1 MKSIKKQYEQCGKND
16 LDDQKGKLKYLFW
29 INIDK
34 LVDDIKGASEYETF
48 KNQSQNNSY
57 ASKELFDLIFDKVFT
72 YCNDYTRFLNITVGN
87 FYTFFDHQQ
96 LHPLTSSTNQKLN
109 WNYNNNISALFKES
123 LKNHLIIH
131 GFLAS
136 INSHYTN
143 TLFLSKNH
151 EKDLRKG
158 FSKQAFP
165 VTYLQ
170 DANNLFSRRKVRYK
184 NDNSNKLY
192 SHRILNDLCI
202 NSNNRFEVNYCYKT
216 WAYYCYTAKPIL
228 NLDNVILSQTNLLNS
243 FFKHYYAL
251 HAHALFSPKQ
261 TELDKK
267 TGVNFDPYIVGS
279 DKMLFR
285 YPAEWY
291 YGLTSSGYIYQILN
305 ECHDLT
311 TIHIDSSPT
320 LKSLYGSNFS
330 EALQKV
336 YSLPNV
342 FSRHF
347 FLKYACI
354 AALQSTSSECK
365 YLEPPLKPMSIVDK
379 EALGISTP
387 GSLIPHIDNFITMLK
402 ELTIP
407 ILESCWDIVIYELN
421 KEPESNGEKN
431 KIPHQKI
438 NHITFK
444 QYLDAYY
451 DELTFDYTSI
461 PDKILTDEADFSSIK
476 DYIKNH
482 KNSDNIF
489 DKASST
495 DSSGIFESN
504 FAITSDNRY
513 ACHDLLEI
521 LMKYFCSSNTDASPE
536 NDLLN
541 SQIPDKQ
548 ALSISK
554 ENVIRDFLYR
564 NFRNVFT
571 YYVQDFNTRTK

>member
-1 MKSIKKQYEQCGKND
+1 MKSIKRQYKQYGKND
-16 LDDQKGKLKYLFW
+16 LDDRKGKLKYLFW

-34 LVDDIKGASEYETF
+34 LVDDIKGATEYETF
-48 KNQSQNNSY
+48 KNQSQNNSC
-57 ASKELFDLIFDKVFT
+57 ASKKLFDLIFEKIFT
-72 YCNDYTRFLNITVGN
+72 YCDDYTRFLNITIGGGPS
-87 FYTFFDHQQ
+87 TFFDHQQ
-96 LHPLTSSTNQKLN
+96 LHPLTPSTNQKLT

-131 GFLAS
+131 GFLTS

-143 TLFLSKNH
+143 TLFLSKND

-192 SHRILNDLCI
+192 SHRILNDLCT
-202 NSNNRFEVNYCYKT
+202 NNNNHFEINYCYKT

-228 NLDNVILSQTNLLNS
+228 NLDNTILSQTNLLNS

-251 HAHALFSPKQ
+251 HAHALFLPKQ

-267 TGVNFDPYIVGS
+267 TGFNYDSHIVGS

-311 TIHIDSSPT
+311 TVHTDSSST
-320 LKSLYGSNFS
+320 LKSLYGGNFL

-354 AALQSTSSECK
+354 AALQSTSSECE
-365 YLEPPLKPMSIVDK
+365 YLKPPNRPMSIIDK
-379 EALGISTP
+379 EAHGITP
-387 GSLIPHIDNFITMLK
+387 GSLIPRIDNFITMLK

-421 KEPESNGEKN
+421 KEPTSNTEKN
-431 KIPHQKI
+431 KIQHQKI
-438 NHITFK
+438 SHIIFK
-444 QYLDAYY
+444 QYLDDYY

-461 PDKILTDEADFSSIK
+461 PDEILTDEVKFSAVK
-476 DYIKNH
+476 GYIENH
-482 KNSDNIF
+482 KNSDNVF
-489 DKASST
+489 DKVSSAN
-495 DSSGIFESN
+495 SSGIFESN

-521 LMKYFCSSNTDASPE
+521 LMKYFCSSDTDASPE

-541 SQIPDKQ
+541 IQIPNEQ
-548 ALSISK
+548 VLSLSK
-554 ENVIRDFLYR
+554 DNVLRDFLYR

-571 YYVQDFNTRTK
+571 YYVQDFNTRTN

>member
-1 MKSIKKQYEQCGKND
+1 MKSIKRQYKQYGKND
-16 LDDQKGKLKYLFW
+16 LDDRKGKLKYLFW

-34 LVDDIKGASEYETF
+34 LVDDIKGATEYETF
-48 KNQSQNNSY
+48 KNQSQNNSC
-57 ASKELFDLIFDKVFT
+57 ASKKLFDLIFEKIFT
-72 YCNDYTRFLNITVGN
+72 YCDDYTRFLNITIGGGPS
-87 FYTFFDHQQ
+87 TFFDHQQ
-96 LHPLTSSTNQKLN
+96 LHPLTPSTNQKLT

-131 GFLAS
+131 GFLTS

-143 TLFLSKNH
+143 TLFLSKND

-192 SHRILNDLCI
+192 SHRILNDLCT
-202 NSNNRFEVNYCYKT
+202 NNNNHFEINYCYKT

-228 NLDNVILSQTNLLNS
+228 NLDNTILSQTNLLNS

-251 HAHALFSPKQ
+251 HAHALFLPKQ

-267 TGVNFDPYIVGS
+267 TGFNYDSHIVGS

-311 TIHIDSSPT
+311 TVHTDSSST
-320 LKSLYGSNFS
+320 LKSLYGGNFL

-354 AALQSTSSECK
+354 AALQSTSSECE
-365 YLEPPLKPMSIVDK
+365 YLKPPNRPMSIIDK
-379 EALGISTP
+379 EAHGITP
-387 GSLIPHIDNFITMLK
+387 GSLIPRIDNFITMLK

-421 KEPESNGEKN
+421 KEPTSNTEKN
-431 KIPHQKI
+431 KILHQKI
-438 NHITFK
+438 SHITFK
-444 QYLDAYY
+444 QYLDDYY

-461 PDKILTDEADFSSIK
+461 PDEILTDEVKFSAVK
-476 DYIKNH
+476 GYIENH
-482 KNSDNIF
+482 KNSDNVF
-489 DKASST
+489 DKVSSAN
-495 DSSGIFESN
+495 SSGIFESN

-521 LMKYFCSSNTDASPE
+521 LMKYFCSSDTDASPE

-541 SQIPDKQ
+541 IQIPNEQ
-548 ALSISK
+548 VLSLSK
-554 ENVIRDFLYR
+554 DNVLRDFLYR

-571 YYVQDFNTRTK
+571 YYVQDFNTRTN

>member
-1 MKSIKKQYEQCGKND
+1 MKSIKRQYKQYGKND
-16 LDDQKGKLKYLFW
+16 LDDRKGKLKYLFW

-34 LVDDIKGASEYETF
+34 LVDDIKGATEYETF
-48 KNQSQNNSY
+48 KNQSQNNSC
-57 ASKELFDLIFDKVFT
+57 ASKKLFDLIFEKIFT
-72 YCNDYTRFLNITVGN
+72 YCDDYTRFLNITIGGGPS
-87 FYTFFDHQQ
+87 TFFDHQQ
-96 LHPLTSSTNQKLN
+96 LHPLTPSTNQKLT

-131 GFLAS
+131 GFLTS

-143 TLFLSKNH
+143 TLFLSKND

-192 SHRILNDLCI
+192 SHRILNDLCT
-202 NSNNRFEVNYCYKT
+202 NNNNHFEINYCYKT

-228 NLDNVILSQTNLLNS
+228 NLDNTILSQTNLLNS

-251 HAHALFSPKQ
+251 HAHALFLPKQ

-267 TGVNFDPYIVGS
+267 TGFNYDSHIVGS

-311 TIHIDSSPT
+311 TVHTDSSST
-320 LKSLYGSNFS
+320 LKSLYGGNFL

-354 AALQSTSSECK
+354 AALQSTSSECE
-365 YLEPPLKPMSIVDK
+365 YLKPPNRPMSIIDK
-379 EALGISTP
+379 EAHGITP
-387 GSLIPHIDNFITMLK
+387 GSLIPRIDNFITMLK

-421 KEPESNGEKN
+421 KEPTSNTEKN
-431 KIPHQKI
+431 KILHQKI
-438 NHITFK
+438 SHITFK
-444 QYLDAYY
+444 QYLDDYY

-461 PDKILTDEADFSSIK
+461 PDEILTDEVKFSAVK
-476 DYIKNH
+476 GYIENH
-482 KNSDNIF
+482 KNSDNVF
-489 DKASST
+489 DKVSSAN
-495 DSSGIFESN
+495 SSGIFESN

-521 LMKYFCSSNTDASPE
+521 LMKYFCSSDTDASPE

-541 SQIPDKQ
+541 IQIPNP
-548 ALSISK
+548 I
-554 ENVIRDFLYR
+554 
-564 NFRNVFT
+564 
-571 YYVQDFNTRTK
+571 

>member
-1 MKSIKKQYEQCGKND
+1 MKSIKRQYKQYGKND
-16 LDDQKGKLKYLFW
+16 LDDRKGKLKYLFW

-34 LVDDIKGASEYETF
+34 LVDDIKGATEYETF
-48 KNQSQNNSY
+48 KNQSQNNSC
-57 ASKELFDLIFDKVFT
+57 ASKKLFDLIFEKIFT
-72 YCNDYTRFLNITVGN
+72 YCDDYTRFLNITIGGGPS
-87 FYTFFDHQQ
+87 TFFDHQQ
-96 LHPLTSSTNQKLN
+96 LHPLTPSTNQKLT

-131 GFLAS
+131 GFLTS

-143 TLFLSKNH
+143 TLFLSKND

-192 SHRILNDLCI
+192 SHRILNDLCT
-202 NSNNRFEVNYCYKT
+202 NNNKHFEINYCYKT

-228 NLDNVILSQTNLLNS
+228 NLDNTILSQTNLLNS

-251 HAHALFSPKQ
+251 HAHALFLPKQ

-267 TGVNFDPYIVGS
+267 TGFNYDSHIVGS

-311 TIHIDSSPT
+311 TVHTDSSST
-320 LKSLYGSNFS
+320 LKSLYGGNFL

-354 AALQSTSSECK
+354 AALQSTSSECE
-365 YLEPPLKPMSIVDK
+365 YLKPPNRPMSIIDK
-379 EALGISTP
+379 EAHGITP
-387 GSLIPHIDNFITMLK
+387 GSLIPRIDNFITMLK

-421 KEPESNGEKN
+421 KEPTSNTEKN
-431 KIPHQKI
+431 KILHQKI
-438 NHITFK
+438 SHITFK
-444 QYLDAYY
+444 QYLDDYY

-461 PDKILTDEADFSSIK
+461 PDEILTDEVKFSAVK
-476 DYIKNH
+476 GYIENH
-482 KNSDNIF
+482 KNSDNVF
-489 DKASST
+489 DKVSSAN
-495 DSSGIFESN
+495 SSGIFESN

-521 LMKYFCSSNTDASPE
+521 LMKYFCSSDTDASPE

-541 SQIPDKQ
+541 IQIPNEQ
-548 ALSISK
+548 VLSLSK
-554 ENVIRDFLYR
+554 DNVLRDFLYR

-571 YYVQDFNTRTK
+571 YYVQDFNTRTN

>member
-1 MKSIKKQYEQCGKND
+1 MKSIKRQYKQYGKND
-16 LDDQKGKLKYLFW
+16 LDDRKGKLKYLFW

-34 LVDDIKGASEYETF
+34 LVDDIKGATEYETF
-48 KNQSQNNSY
+48 KNQSQNNSC
-57 ASKELFDLIFDKVFT
+57 ASKKLFDLIFEKIFT
-72 YCNDYTRFLNITVGN
+72 YCDDYTRFLNITIGGGPS
-87 FYTFFDHQQ
+87 TFFDHQQ
-96 LHPLTSSTNQKLN
+96 LHPLTPSTNQKLT

-131 GFLAS
+131 GFLTS

-143 TLFLSKNH
+143 TLFLSKND

-192 SHRILNDLCI
+192 SHRILNDLCT
-202 NSNNRFEVNYCYKT
+202 NNNNHFEINYCYKT

-228 NLDNVILSQTNLLNS
+228 NLDNTILSQTNLLNS

-251 HAHALFSPKQ
+251 HTHALFLPKQ

-267 TGVNFDPYIVGS
+267 TGFNYDSHIVGS

-311 TIHIDSSPT
+311 TVHTDSSST
-320 LKSLYGSNFS
+320 LKSLYGGNFL

-354 AALQSTSSECK
+354 AALQSTSSECE
-365 YLEPPLKPMSIVDK
+365 YLKPPNRPMSIIDK
-379 EALGISTP
+379 EAHGITP
-387 GSLIPHIDNFITMLK
+387 GSLIPRIDNFITMLK

-421 KEPESNGEKN
+421 KEPTSNTEKN
-431 KIPHQKI
+431 KIQHQKI
-438 NHITFK
+438 SHIIFK
-444 QYLDAYY
+444 QYLDDYY

-461 PDKILTDEADFSSIK
+461 PDEILTDEVKFSAVK
-476 DYIKNH
+476 GYIENH
-482 KNSDNIF
+482 KNSDNVF
-489 DKASST
+489 DKVSSAN
-495 DSSGIFESN
+495 SSGIFESN

-521 LMKYFCSSNTDASPE
+521 LMKYFCSSDTDASPE

-541 SQIPDKQ
+541 IQIPNEQ
-548 ALSISK
+548 VLSLSK
-554 ENVIRDFLYR
+554 DNVLRDFLYR

-571 YYVQDFNTRTK
+571 YYVQDFNTRTN

>member
-1 MKSIKKQYEQCGKND
+1 MKSIKRQYKQYGKND
-16 LDDQKGKLKYLFW
+16 LDDRKGKLKYLFW

-34 LVDDIKGASEYETF
+34 LVDDIKGATEYETF
-48 KNQSQNNSY
+48 KNQSQNNSC
-57 ASKELFDLIFDKVFT
+57 ASKKLFDLIFEKIFT
-72 YCNDYTRFLNITVGN
+72 YCDDYTRFLNITIGGGPS
-87 FYTFFDHQQ
+87 TFFDHQQ
-96 LHPLTSSTNQKLN
+96 LHPLTPSTNQKLT

-131 GFLAS
+131 GFLTS

-143 TLFLSKNH
+143 TLFLSKND

-192 SHRILNDLCI
+192 SHRILNDLCT
-202 NSNNRFEVNYCYKT
+202 NNNNHFEINYCYKT

-228 NLDNVILSQTNLLNS
+228 NLDNTILSQTNLLNS

-251 HAHALFSPKQ
+251 HAHALFLPKQ

-267 TGVNFDPYIVGS
+267 TGFNYDSHIVGS

-291 YGLTSSGYIYQILN
+291 YGLTSSGYIYQLLN

-311 TIHIDSSPT
+311 TVHTDSSST
-320 LKSLYGSNFS
+320 LKSLYGGNFL

-354 AALQSTSSECK
+354 AALQSTSSECE
-365 YLEPPLKPMSIVDK
+365 YLKPPNRPMSIIDK
-379 EALGISTP
+379 EAHGITP
-387 GSLIPHIDNFITMLK
+387 GSLIPRIDNFITMLK

-421 KEPESNGEKN
+421 KEPTSNTEKN
-431 KIPHQKI
+431 KIQHQKI
-438 NHITFK
+438 SHITFK
-444 QYLDAYY
+444 QYLDDYY

-461 PDKILTDEADFSSIK
+461 PDEILTDEVKFSAVK
-476 DYIKNH
+476 GYIENH
-482 KNSDNIF
+482 KNSDNVF
-489 DKASST
+489 DKVSSAN
-495 DSSGIFESN
+495 SSGIFESN

-521 LMKYFCSSNTDASPE
+521 LMKYFCSSDTDASPE

-541 SQIPDKQ
+541 IQIPNEQ
-548 ALSISK
+548 VLSLSK
-554 ENVIRDFLYR
+554 DNVLRDFLYR

-571 YYVQDFNTRTK
+571 YYVQDFNTRTN